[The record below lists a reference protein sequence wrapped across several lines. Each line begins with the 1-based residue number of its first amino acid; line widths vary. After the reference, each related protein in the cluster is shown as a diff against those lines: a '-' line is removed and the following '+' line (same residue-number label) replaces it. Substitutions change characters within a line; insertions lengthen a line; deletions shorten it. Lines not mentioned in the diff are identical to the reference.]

1 MKKIFLALAAVA
13 ALASCVKENTLVP
26 EQTDDNLVTIKA
38 VSADTKTL
46 LNGTD
51 VVWEDTDNIKVVL
64 DLATDELQDFAA
76 SAVDGATATFKG
88 QFATDVASASQAYAV
103 YPSSAV
109 KLNGTSASI
118 YHTIQAEQYGE
129 IKSGANL
136 SYASLNVEKLAAG
149 NATATFNNV
158 YSLIKVTV
166 PEGLKEVTIASES
179 PLAGTAPFR
188 MEAGTLKV
196 NTSAWSSLDQE
207 KTVRLLPS
215 EGEHLE
221 AKTHDVLIFPGTHAL
236 TITLSDGTATYEK
249 TVAAKEYA
257 AATYYNLNLT
267 TVLSA
272 PVTEYLASPF
282 GGGTIEIPFVTTV
295 DAPSYDVQI
304 ENGDDWLSYVD
315 VKALTEGTVTLAV
328 ATGENTTADRTAT
341 VTVTETTSKKSMV
354 VSVTQKYVETELL
367 GDYMESYTQSS
378 QPKFGTMT
386 IDRSDDY
393 TQGVYKITICG
404 ENYYADYE
412 ADDED
417 DDECG
422 TLIYHY
428 GKGYPLKVAPDFS
441 QFTAENLGL
450 SGGSNA
456 SGYSALKSLG
466 EPELNAEELALIGD
480 YNETFWYSENGYDA
494 SSKKKMTTSLKG
506 MNIQKSEDLA
516 YGRFKVKCLTYGGYW
531 YTAYATYS
539 DGKLTVNVGKTTH
552 QYFNTLGIDSLEPIV
567 FTVEDG
573 TLTFDSWSCKYMYQS
588 RTVEDYVAT
597 KVVDDPG
604 AGDDPIAG
612 TWNVTCS
619 MGNYA
624 GSDYQEMSGEM
635 VISGSNGTYVIESIA
650 GTEFNLTVSM
660 TDNTLSGTN
669 GGGTLTL
676 IYDSTAETLTQKGEY
691 VSWVPSDYSVK
702 ELVATKP
709 VAAVDIT
716 GSYSGSGA
724 SPSCYSGKFTDT
736 FTISPNNDSKGQ
748 YKITGLFDVYGAYG
762 GGTYYANFADNTLT
776 ILAANSL
783 NDSSVGGGLPD
794 DIMMTYADGTFT
806 LNQTIRIVEADYDSV
821 WADVSITSYT
831 ATKQ

>member
-26 EQTDDNLVTIKA
+26 EQTADNLVTITA
-38 VSADTKTL
+38 VSADTKTV

-51 VVWEDTDNIKVVL
+51 VVWEETDEIKVVL
-64 DLATDELQDFAA
+64 DMATDELQDFATFT
-76 SAVDGATATFKG
+76 VDGATATFKG
-88 QFATDVASASQAYAV
+88 QFAGNVASASQAYAV
-103 YPSSAV
+103 YPSAAV
-109 KLNGTSASI
+109 KMNGNSASI
-118 YHTIQAEQYGE
+118 SHTIDAEQYGE
-129 IKSGANL
+129 IKSGDNL
-136 SYASLNVEKLAAG
+136 SYASLDVEKLAAG

-158 YSLIKVTV
+158 YTLIKVTV
-166 PEGLKEVTIASES
+166 PEGLTEVTIASES
-179 PLAGTAPFR
+179 PLAGTAPFK

-196 NTSAWSSLDQE
+196 NTLAWTYDQE
-207 KTVRLLPS
+207 MTVRLLPS
-215 EGEHLE
+215 EGEHLQ

-236 TITLSDGTATYEK
+236 TITLNDGTTTYEK

-304 ENGDDWLSYVD
+304 ENGDGWLSYVY

-328 ATGENTTADRTAT
+328 ATGENNTADRTAT
-341 VTVTETTSKKSMV
+341 VTVTETTSEKSMV

-367 GDYMESYTQSS
+367 GDYMESYTQSY
-378 QPKFGTMT
+378 QPKSGTMT
-386 IDRSDDY
+386 IVRSDDY

-417 DDECG
+417 DDTYG

-428 GKGYPLKVAPDFS
+428 GSGYSLKVASDFS

-450 SGGSNA
+450 SGGNA

-480 YNETFWYSENGYDA
+480 YDETFWYSEDGYDA
-494 SSKKKMTTSLKG
+494 YSNKNMTTSLKG

-516 YGRFKVKCLTYGGYW
+516 YGQFKVKCLTYGGYS

-573 TLTFDSWSCKYMYQS
+573 TLTFDSWSCKYMYTS

-597 KVVDDPG
+597 KVADEPETP
-604 AGDDPIAG
+604 GDDPIPG
-612 TWNVTCS
+612 TYNMTYKTRGTYDWSSEGTD
-619 MGNYA
+619 A
-624 GSDYQEMSGEM
+624 TGEM
-635 VISGSNGTYVIESIA
+635 VIEAGNGAGNYVITKLCDVTVSLNATLNGTD
-650 GTEFNLTVSM
+650 FNFEW
-660 TDNTLSGTN
+660 
-669 GGGTLTL
+669 GGTPITFN
-676 IYDSTAETLTQKGEY
+676 YDPESK
-691 VSWVPSDYSVK
+691 
-702 ELVATKP
+702 
-709 VAAVDIT
+709 
-716 GSYSGSGA
+716 
-724 SPSCYSGKFTDT
+724 T
-736 FTISPNNDSKGQ
+736 FTYS
-748 YKITGLFDVYGAYG
+748 
-762 GGTYYANFADNTLT
+762 
-776 ILAANSL
+776 SL
-783 NDSSVGGGLPD
+783 NSW
-794 DIMMTYADGTFT
+794 IT
-806 LNQTIRIVEADYDSV
+806 DYV
-821 WADVSITSYT
+821 TAQFNHIT